1 MGERLSPR
9 EETILL
15 GLIQQYI
22 QSREPVASKALAE
35 QNPEKLSPATVR
47 NILTRLERLGFLS
60 QPHTSAGRVP
70 TDEAYRYLAER
81 ILEGTSSAQEEPDR
95 SEVDRLM
102 EDGSLNAVA
111 SHISNALAQS
121 VHSLGF
127 AVTPPLGEIRL
138 RTCELVPI
146 GADRVLWVVVSQ
158 AGQVHQ
164 KVLHTP
170 EPYAP
175 EELRWFSAYLSD
187 IYGGWSF
194 SEIRRSLRL
203 QVEGERWEC
212 GRQIGQA
219 LRLVAPYFLDY
230 QDQRELFWDGAGWLL
245 QAPELKANL
254 DSVRSLLE
262 SLRQKSSLLEMLDAL
277 AREKEPMRVVIGD
290 DWPDPAVRNL
300 AMVTAVFGGQAS
312 GYGVVGIIG
321 PKALSYD
328 SAIPMVRQAARL
340 ATLASTRL

>member
-15 GLIQQYI
+15 GLVQRYI
-22 QSREPVASKALAE
+22 QSREPVASKVLAQE
-35 QNPEKLSPATVR
+35 NPEGLSPATVR
-47 NILTRLERLGFLS
+47 NILTRLERRGLLS

-81 ILEGTSSAQEEPDR
+81 ILEGCSAQEDPDR

-102 EDGSLNAVA
+102 KDGSLNAVA
-111 SHISNALAQS
+111 RHISNTLAQS

-127 AVTPPLGEIRL
+127 AVTPPLGEIRM
-138 RTCELVPI
+138 RSCELVPI
-146 GADRVLWVVVSQ
+146 SADRVLWVVVSQ

-175 EELRWFSAYLSD
+175 DELRWFSAYLSD
-187 IYGGWSF
+187 TYGGWSF

-212 GRQIGQA
+212 SRRIGQA
-219 LRLVAPYFLDY
+219 LRLVAPYFLDH

-254 DSVRSLLE
+254 ETVRSLLE
-262 SLRQKSSLLEMLDAL
+262 SLRQKSGLLELLDAL

-290 DWPDPAVRNL
+290 DWPDPAVQHL
-300 AMVTAVFGGQAS
+300 AMVSAVFGGQDS

-328 SAIPMVRQAARL
+328 SAIPIVRQAARL
-340 ATLASTRL
+340 ATLASSRL

>member
-1 MGERLSPR
+1 M
-9 EETILL
+9 
-15 GLIQQYI
+15 
-22 QSREPVASKALAE
+22 
-35 QNPEKLSPATVR
+35 
-47 NILTRLERLGFLS
+47 
-60 QPHTSAGRVP
+60 
-70 TDEAYRYLAER
+70 
-81 ILEGTSSAQEEPDR
+81 
-95 SEVDRLM
+95 
-102 EDGSLNAVA
+102 
-111 SHISNALAQS
+111 
-121 VHSLGF
+121 
-127 AVTPPLGEIRL
+127 
-138 RTCELVPI
+138 
-146 GADRVLWVVVSQ
+146 
-158 AGQVHQ
+158 
-164 KVLHTP
+164 
-170 EPYAP
+170 
-175 EELRWFSAYLSD
+175 
-187 IYGGWSF
+187 
-194 SEIRRSLRL
+194 
-203 QVEGERWEC
+203 
-212 GRQIGQA
+212 
-219 LRLVAPYFLDY
+219 APYFLDY